1 MVRVVI
7 AVLTFLLIA
16 PLNADAQLFKWFK
29 KKKKKKENVE
39 VIETPAV
46 TTPINKDTVAVV
58 NFNMPKVL
66 KNENSG
72 PYGEIS
78 NIFVNDKVVN
88 VNGIE
93 FVMKC
98 VQGGVFTMGGTLEQ
112 GQAPFEDEY
121 PLHRVAVG
129 SFYMAEQEVTQ
140 DLWESVMGTKPSKAI
155 GLFNPVE
162 NVSWNDCV
170 EFIHKLNEI
179 TGLNF
184 RLPTEAEWEF
194 AARGG
199 VFAMDFPFSG
209 GYDPSHVAWT
219 SENSTEP
226 NSIGEKYCNQ
236 LGIYDL
242 SGNVS
247 EWCYDW
253 YGPYADEIQ
262 TNPLGPNK
270 GETKV
275 IRGGDFQNTAHEA
288 RTTSRMKLQPF
299 YASENIGCRLV
310 LDITEQ
316 DIHDTAINPHYG
328 MFSFKEFN
336 TDYLQNENFTVNG
349 VTFTMVGVQGGTF
362 QMGATL
368 EQNMAESIE
377 EPCHNVAISSFRIG
391 QTEVTQALWTA
402 VMGGKCPAQY
412 KNPSQPV
419 ESITWND
426 VQAFILALNKLTGKN
441 FRLPTEAEWEYAA
454 RGGNL
459 SKGFIYPGSDDALK
473 VSWSA
478 HNCKGGPKAVGL
490 LQPNELGLYDMGG
503 NVAEWCADWFGFYTD
518 EPVTNPVGPSVGRNK
533 IVRGHHWEDGMQ
545 YCRPDYRYSKAPTYK
560 SYYVGFRLAL

>member
-1 MVRVVI
+1 MALI
-7 AVLTFLLIA
+7 LLVLIFIA
-16 PLNADAQLFKWFK
+16 PMNADAQLFKWFK
-29 KKKKKKENVE
+29 KKKKKKKENVE
-39 VIETPAV
+39 VVQTVEV
-46 TTPINKDTVAVV
+46 VSVNKDTVAIV
-58 NFNMPKVL
+58 NFIMPKTV

-72 PYGEIS
+72 PYGEFT

-88 VNGIE
+88 VNGVE

-98 VQGGVFTMGGTLEQ
+98 VQGGTFTMGGTLEQ
-112 GQAPFEDEY
+112 GFAPYEDEF
-121 PLHRVAVG
+121 PLHKVAVS

-140 DLWESVMGTKPSKAI
+140 DLWKNVMGTEPSKVK

-170 EFIHKLNEI
+170 EFIHKLNNI

-199 VFAMDFPFSG
+199 VFSLDFPYSG

-219 SENSTEP
+219 SENATEP
-226 NSIGEKYCNQ
+226 ASIGEKYCNQ

-242 SGNVS
+242 SGNIS

-253 YGPYADEIQ
+253 YGPYTEEIE
-262 TNPLGPNK
+262 TNPLGPAE
-270 GETKV
+270 GELKV
-275 IRGGDFQNTAHEA
+275 IRGGDFENTAREA
-288 RTTSRMKLQPF
+288 RVSARMKLQPF
-299 YASENIGCRLV
+299 YASSNIGLRLV
-310 LDITEQ
+310 ADITEK
-316 DIHDTAINPHYG
+316 DIHDTAINPHHG
-328 MFSFKEFN
+328 MFAFKDYDTQYLPNEKFN
-336 TDYLQNENFTVNG
+336 VNG
-349 VTFTMVGVQGGTF
+349 VEFTMVGVQGGTYL
-362 QMGATL
+362 MGATI
-368 EQNMAESIE
+368 EQTMADPIE
-377 EPCHNVAISSFRIG
+377 DPCHSVAISSFKIG
-391 QTEVTQALWTA
+391 QTEVTQALWNA
-402 VMGGKCPAQY
+402 VMGGKCPAQF
-412 KNPSQPV
+412 KNPNQPV
-419 ESITWND
+419 ESVTWND
-426 VQAFILALNKLTGKN
+426 VQTFIMALNKITGKT

-459 SKGFIYPGSDDALK
+459 SKRFIYPGSDDALK

-490 LQPNELGLYDMGG
+490 LQPNELGIYDMGG

-518 EPVTNPVGPSVGRNK
+518 EPVTNPVGASIGRNK
-533 IVRGHHWEDGMQ
+533 ILRGHHWEDGMQ
-545 YCRPDYRYSKAPTYK
+545 YCRPDYRYSKSPTYK